1 MIAASLDHNIP
12 QDIVAQLPAGLVELI
27 DHPPPAT
34 VWIPAV
40 HSDALFHIVCDTHYP
55 RHSDMMEWVERRT
68 RKMAARKMYQS
79 LMRIAGPKILLR
91 SAAAAHGL
99 FQKGTDLEAQIR
111 TSSARMILSY
121 APNLHSSLN
130 TLSNV
135 PLWRVVL
142 ELTGGE
148 NVHVERT
155 EHTELHAV
163 YECEWE

>member
-1 MIAASLDHNIP
+1 MAAAFEHHIP
-12 QDIVAQLPAGLVELI
+12 NDVLAQLPTALTELI
-27 DHPPPAT
+27 DHPPPPT

-55 RHSDMMEWVERRT
+55 RHADMMEWVERRT

-99 FQKGTDLEAQIR
+99 FQKGTDLEARIR
-111 TSSARMILSY
+111 GSSAQMILSY
-121 APNLHSSLN
+121 APCLHSPLN

-148 NVHVERT
+148 NVRVERT
-155 EHTELHAV
+155 EHSEHRAV